1 MTMDRA
7 LRLTSGAFSAFGA
20 SNWHTSLQCSL
31 VLEVLF
37 AVYVLKPNTVRL
49 YQLVPCY
56 YPLQKTWDKG
66 VCVKFI
72 KPKASGIRLSFV

>member
-7 LRLTSGAFSAFGA
+7 LRLTSGRASPFGA
-20 SNWHTSLQCSL
+20 CSWHTSLQCSL

-49 YQLVPCY
+49 YQLVALLL
-56 YPLQKTWDKG
+56 PLYKKLGDKG
-66 VCVKFI
+66 VCVKLI
-72 KPKASGIRLSFV
+72 RPKATM

>member
-20 SNWHTSLQCSL
+20 YSWHTSLQCSL

-37 AVYVLKPNTVRL
+37 AVYVLKPNTVCL

-56 YPLQKTWDKG
+56 GPLQKAGIKG

-72 KPKASGIRLSFV
+72 KPKATI

>member
-1 MTMDRA
+1 MQLKFA
-7 LRLTSGAFSAFGA
+7 HGA

-37 AVYVLKPNTVRL
+37 AVYVFEPNTVRL

-56 YPLQKTWDKG
+56 GSLQKAGIKG
-66 VCVKFI
+66 V
-72 KPKASGIRLSFV
+72 